1 MFPLKSLLPAVCA
14 FVYAAQVLVSGA
26 AQAHEF
32 LIEPQAYQIAPGET
46 ALAAFHVGQDF
57 KGPTFIYVPRRSVR
71 FEQVAGGAQAEVAAT
86 VGDNPAF
93 QLTGAPE
100 GLLIVAHEAAAQ
112 TLAYKTWD
120 KFQKFI
126 DHKDFGNVLSA
137 HTARGLPTEN
147 FRESYSRYA
156 KALIGVGDGAGT
168 DRVFGLRTEII
179 AQANPYTDDLSNG
192 LPVLVML
199 EGEPRT
205 NAQVELF
212 EKAPDGTVTITLHRT
227 NNDGIAV
234 LPVRAEHS
242 YLADAVTLQPR
253 DPAEA
258 PGVAYHSLWAA
269 LTFAVP

>member
-14 FVYAAQVLVSGA
+14 FMCATQVLVSSA

-32 LIEPQAYQIAPGET
+32 WIEPLAYQIAPGDT
-46 ALAAFHVGQDF
+46 ALAAFHVGQEF

-93 QLTGAPE
+93 QLSGAPE
-100 GLLIVAHEAAAQ
+100 GLLIVAHEAAEQ

-126 DHKDFGNVLSA
+126 DHKDFGDVRSA
-137 HTARGLPTEN
+137 HEARGLPQEG
-147 FRESYSRYA
+147 FREGYSRYA
-156 KALIGVGDGAGT
+156 KALIGVGDGAGR
-168 DRVFGLRTEII
+168 DQIFGLRTEII
-179 AQANPYTDDLSNG
+179 ALANPYTDDLSNG

-199 EGEPRT
+199 KGGPRQ

-212 EKAPDGTVTITLHRT
+212 EKAPDDTVTITLHRT
-227 NNDGIAV
+227 NADGVAV
-234 LPVRAEHS
+234 LPVRAGYR
-242 YLADAVTLQPR
+242 YLVDAVTLEPR

-269 LTFAVP
+269 LTFALP

>member
-14 FVYAAQVLVSGA
+14 FVCAAQVLVSGA

-32 LIEPQAYQIAPGET
+32 WIEPHAYQIAPGET
-46 ALAAFHVGQDF
+46 ALASFHVGQDF

-126 DHKDFGNVLSA
+126 DHKDFGDVLGT
-137 HTARGLPTEN
+137 HKARGLPKEN

-156 KALIGVGDGAGT
+156 KALIGVGNGAGT
-168 DRVFGLRTEII
+168 DRIFGLRTEII

-192 LPVLVML
+192 LPILVML
-199 EGEPRT
+199 EGAPRT

-212 EKAPDGTVTITLHRT
+212 EKATDGAVTITLHRT
-227 NNDGIAV
+227 DADGIAV
-234 LPVRAEHS
+234 LPVRAGHS
-242 YLADAVTLQPR
+242 YLVDAVTLQPR